1 VSAIIAFLLRLFLF
15 VFSSASFSLSSF
27 LSDPLGSHILSETAS
42 DYSRDGSVHSN
53 SSNTVSG
60 NVSEDVNSTFY
71 AVSDDSRSPRDS
83 RVHSGRSS
91 NESRSNSRGRSRD
104 RGNSRDYEY
113 YPQRG
118 ARVGSE
124 SVASSSV
131 GFVSDASYTNSD
143 ASSAYIAHHDAYN
156 RDVAHSRDGTYNSQ
170 TDAGSAVSYG
180 DSSSS
185 GTVDYL
191 YRSDILSADDNTANS
206 VDSEDFDF

>member
-1 VSAIIAFLLRLFLF
+1 MHVLTLII
-15 VFSSASFSLSSF
+15 LSHI

-83 RVHSGRSS
+83 RVNSGRSS
-91 NESRSNSRGRSRD
+91 NDSRSNSRDRSRNS
-104 RGNSRDYEY
+104 GNRDYE

-118 ARVGSE
+118 ARAGSE
-124 SVASSSV
+124 SVASGSV
-131 GFVSDASYTNSD
+131 GFVSDTSYTNSD
-143 ASSAYIAHHDAYN
+143 ASSAYIAHHDA
-156 RDVAHSRDGTYNSQ
+156 HSRDFGQSRDDTYNSH
-170 TDAGSAVSYG
+170 TDAGSTVSYG

-191 YRSDILSADDNTANS
+191 YRSDVLSADDNTANS